1 MPDRLVTAATIYLIK
16 VYYWLFQSLYRSRS
30 LRVSRSSSLDFRQPT
45 SPASPSA
52 LSPWKPSPT
61 GSDGCLR
68 RRPVLHSAH
77 LTPRKRAG
85 AVMLSLLAPVLKNLQ
100 TPLLQHLPGPS
111 SPFRTVAPLLLRLVP
126 PPQRC
131 KIHFPVLDRA
141 PIPREALVS
150 GMTVAVVGLVCSGQ
164 LS

>member
-68 RRPVLHSAH
+68 RRPVLHSTH
-77 LTPRKRAG
+77 LTNAKSPSPA
-85 AVMLSLLAPVLKNLQ
+85 MPSLLALALTSLQ
-100 TPLLQHLPGPS
+100 TPLLQHPAGGS
-111 SPFRTVAPLLLRLVP
+111 SRLTNLAPLLLRLVP
-126 PPQRC
+126 PLQRC
-131 KIHFPVLDRA
+131 KIHSSGLARA
-141 PIPREALVS
+141 PIPTNLITLPLPLTTATPSR
-150 GMTVAVVGLVCSGQ
+150 
-164 LS
+164 